1 MLPLA
6 ACASLPQKIDGIF
19 YFLNR
24 SDQTAQVARWTY
36 FERKYTGDIVIPS
49 TVTTK
54 NGAVYNVTSIE
65 SNAFANCTELTSLTI
80 PNSITNIG
88 NKIVTGCSNLVS
100 IVLEEGNPT
109 YDSRENCNAIIETA
123 SNRLTMGCKV
133 TKIPN
138 GITTIGISA
147 FQSCVDLTSISIPSS
162 VTTIEKS
169 AFQGCVSL
177 TSISI
182 PNSVTTIGESAFQ
195 DCTDLTSIIIPDGVT
210 SLKSGV
216 ISGCSELTSVYLG
229 KGLVKIPNYFFKGCN
244 NLKTVE
250 INNNTIVSKNYDPNI
265 TEEDNLSWVFF
276 DSNIEKVIL
285 GEDVTSIGYRA
296 FFGSTI
302 TSLKMTDNIKTIE
315 DYAFMECSKLTSIEL
330 SNSLTDIGEWAFWGC
345 GLSSV
350 TIPQS
355 VKCIHLFAFQMCNN
369 LTKVVVNS
377 NEVVARDNEQFYTL
391 TSCFG
396 RQVKEYVLGE
406 DITKIAFHAFSENN
420 NLTTVTIPQNVTCIE
435 DSAFYSCCG
444 ITDIYCY
451 AEQVPELGKDVFLF
465 SNYTY
470 ATLHVPATSL
480 EAYKAAN
487 EWKDFGNI
495 VALTD
500 EDPKPTAI
508 SSIEYAPVATN
519 KAIFDLQGHQLAQP
533 KKGLNI
539 IKMSDGTTKKVII
552 K

>member
-1 MLPLA
+1 MKKQLLFILLMLLPLA
-6 ACASLPQKIDGIF
+6 ASADLPQKIDGIF

-24 SDQTAQVARWTY
+24 SDKTAQVARWTY
-36 FERKYTGDIVIPS
+36 FDKKYTGDIVIPS
-49 TVTTK
+49 TVTTKK

-65 SNAFANCTELTSLTI
+65 SNAFSNCTEMTSLTI

-88 NKIVTGCSNLVS
+88 NRIVTGCSNLVS

-123 SNRLTMGCKV
+123 SNRLTTGCKV
-133 TKIPN
+133 SKIPN
-138 GITTIGISA
+138 GITTIGIGA
-147 FQSCVDLTSISIPSS
+147 FQNC
-162 VTTIEKS
+162 
-169 AFQGCVSL
+169 ASL

-182 PNSVTTIGESAFQ
+182 PNRVTTIGESAFQ
-195 DCTDLTSIIIPDGVT
+195 GCTGLTSIIIPDGVT
-210 SLKSGV
+210 SLGSDV
-216 ISGCSELTSVYLG
+216 ISGCSGLTSVYLG

-265 TEEDNLSWVFF
+265 TEEDNLSWLFF

-285 GEDVTSIGYRA
+285 GEDVTSIGYKA

-315 DYAFMECSKLTSIEL
+315 DYAFMECSELTSVEL

-345 GLSSV
+345 GNLLSV

-355 VKCIHLFAFQMCNN
+355 VKCVHLFAFQMCNN

-377 NEVVARDNEQFYTL
+377 NEVVARNNEQFYTL

-396 RQVKEYVLGE
+396 KQVKEYVLGE
-406 DITKIAFHAFSENN
+406 DVTKIAFLAFAENN

-435 DSAFYSCCG
+435 DSVFYSCSG
-444 ITDIYCY
+444 INDIYCY
-451 AEQVPELGKDVFLF
+451 AEQVPEIGKDVFLF

-500 EDPKPTAI
+500 DDPKPTAI
-508 SSIEYAPVATN
+508 SEMEYAPLTTN
-519 KAIFDLQGHQLAQP
+519 KAIYDLQGHQLTQP

-539 IKMSDGTTKKVII
+539 IKMSNGKTKKVII

>member
-1 MLPLA
+1 MKKQLLFILLMLLPLA
-6 ACASLPQKIDGIF
+6 VCASLPQKIDGIF

-195 DCTDLTSIIIPDGVT
+195 DCTGLTSIIIPDGVT
-210 SLKSGV
+210 SLESGV
-216 ISGCSELTSVYLG
+216 ISGCSGLTSVYLG

-265 TEEDNLSWVFF
+265 TEEDNLSWLFF

-355 VKCIHLFAFQMCNN
+355 VKCIHLFAFQMCHN

-391 TSCFG
+391 RRYHENRISC
-396 RQVKEYVLGE
+396 
-406 DITKIAFHAFSENN
+406 
-420 NLTTVTIPQNVTCIE
+420 
-435 DSAFYSCCG
+435 
-444 ITDIYCY
+444 
-451 AEQVPELGKDVFLF
+451 LF
-465 SNYTY
+465 R
-470 ATLHVPATSL
+470 
-480 EAYKAAN
+480 E
-487 EWKDFGNI
+487 
-495 VALTD
+495 
-500 EDPKPTAI
+500 
-508 SSIEYAPVATN
+508 
-519 KAIFDLQGHQLAQP
+519 
-533 KKGLNI
+533 
-539 IKMSDGTTKKVII
+539 
-552 K
+552 